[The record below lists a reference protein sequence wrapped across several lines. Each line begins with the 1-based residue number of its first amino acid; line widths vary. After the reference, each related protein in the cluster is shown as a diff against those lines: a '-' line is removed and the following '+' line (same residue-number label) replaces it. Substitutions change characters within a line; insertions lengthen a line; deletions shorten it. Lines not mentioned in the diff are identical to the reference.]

1 MLSFSEIPPKTGN
14 AGQGEL
20 QSKRARHKNKQP
32 GEQIPVNQR
41 KKISQYSFNSQT
53 QNRLKGFKTYLK
65 DLGNKESTICQKSN
79 YAGYF
84 LQWLENERLQ
94 PKDAR
99 YNDLLDFIDY
109 CNQEGQSKMHIN
121 SKLRSI
127 RNFYEYL
134 KQQDP
139 QIINPATNLHLKGIR
154 HKLPSNATGYQE
166 LEQLYQSFET
176 GDNRSKR
183 NKTILG
189 LLIYQGVTTEELH
202 QLEPGNLKLK
212 EGKIYIPGN
221 RRRNNRTLELK
232 PFQILE
238 LHEYVNKV
246 RTKIMKQISKP
257 KPARKPD
264 KINKNRIENQLF
276 ISINGSENIK
286 NSLLHLFK
294 DTQKTNPSITNAK
307 HIRQCTITHWLKT
320 MNLRQVQYMAGH
332 KYVSSTERYQ
342 SNNLDNL
349 QCKLEKCHPLGKT

>member
-1 MLSFSEIPPKTGN
+1 MLSFSERPPKTEN
-14 AGQGEL
+14 AGSGEL
-20 QSKRARHKNKQP
+20 KGKRACHKNKQQ
-32 GEQIPVNQR
+32 GERIPVNQR
-41 KKISQYSFNSQT
+41 KKRSEYCFNSQT
-53 QNRLKGFKTYLK
+53 QSRLKGFKTYLV

-94 PKDAR
+94 SKDAR

-134 KQQDP
+134 KQKDP
-139 QIINPATNLHLKGIR
+139 QIINPATHLHVKGIR
-154 HKLPSNATGYQE
+154 HSRQSIATSYQE
-166 LEQLYQSFET
+166 LEQLYQFFEPV
-176 GDNRSKR
+176 DNRSKR
-183 NKTILG
+183 NKIILG

-202 QLEPGNLKLK
+202 QAEPGHLKLK

-238 LHEYVNKV
+238 LHEYVNEV
-246 RTKIMKQISKP
+246 RPKIMRQITEP
-257 KPARKPD
+257 RPARKPD
-264 KINKNRIENQLF
+264 KINKGKIENQLF

-294 DTQKTNPSITNAK
+294 DIRKTNPNITNAK
-307 HIRQCTITHWLKT
+307 QIRQCTITHWLKT

-349 QCKLEKCHPLGKT
+349 QSKLEKCHPLNYG